1 MTDLKAKHIISMA
14 VLFVAFLSVTCGGA
28 FAISA
33 ERHEK
38 AEISRRIMFHE
49 GNIKKLRR
57 DNEELSVKIAE
68 QENPATL
75 TRRASTYLTPPKMA
89 GIVWAYE
96 NYDGGRVDYT
106 DRSKGLVSFRTP
118 EEREGGARQ

>member
-14 VLFVAFLSVTCGGA
+14 VLFLAFLSVTCGGA

-38 AEISRRIMFHE
+38 AEISKRIMAHE

-57 DNEELSVKIAE
+57 DNEELNVKIAE

-96 NYDGGRVDYT
+96 NYDGGRVDYSG
-106 DRSKGLVSFRTP
+106 RAQGLVSFRAP
-118 EEREGGARQ
+118 EDGEGGARQ

>member
-38 AEISRRIMFHE
+38 AEISRRIMSHE

-57 DNEELSVKIAE
+57 DNEELNVKIAE

-75 TRRASTYLTPPKMA
+75 TRRASTYLTPMLSL
-89 GIVWAYE
+89 IHI
-96 NYDGGRVDYT
+96 
-106 DRSKGLVSFRTP
+106 
-118 EEREGGARQ
+118 